1 MHKSYFPGANTPR
14 GFVSRFAAMLQ
25 DPRVQRRIYI
35 KGGAGCGKSTLM
47 RRIARLDEDSELGLC
62 SSDPDSLDAA
72 LLPKAGLCICDATA
86 PHVCE
91 PELCG
96 VDGEYLDLGRFYDA
110 AALRER
116 APLLQGLR
124 QANQACYDVVT
135 QALQAA
141 QALYRQRE
149 ALVEQPLL
157 AQRIQSAADSL
168 TLPEG
173 GGTGTVRR
181 LFFTGVT
188 PAGCLLCDG
197 LLRREERIYQLHDSY
212 HLAGRYLRC
221 LQNRALAAG
230 LEVTA
235 GMSPLF
241 PDGDPE
247 QLWIPQAG
255 IALVRQSSQFG
266 TISGAITL
274 DLDPLASPSSQ
285 ARREAAYLRELTG
298 QILDTAVRQ
307 LAKAKA
313 IHDELEAALHPYV
326 DFDDVTRT
334 ADGLADDIQRLM

>member
-1 MHKSYFPGANTPR
+1 MKRRMIGAWMALMITASSLVASPSPAADMSSVSADLQQEQTEPEEEEEPIGPEMPLYEAADLSRSQHQSRKGLVPGA
-14 GFVSRFAAMLQ
+14 FAMALA
-25 DPRVQRRIYI
+25 PV
-35 KGGAGCGKSTLM
+35 LV
-47 RRIARLDEDSELGLC
+47 LG
-62 SSDPDSLDAA
+62 
-72 LLPKAGLCICDATA
+72 
-86 PHVCE
+86 
-91 PELCG
+91 
-96 VDGEYLDLGRFYDA
+96 
-110 AALRER
+110 
-116 APLLQGLR
+116 
-124 QANQACYDVVT
+124 
-135 QALQAA
+135 A
-141 QALYRQRE
+141 QAYGV
-149 ALVEQPLL
+149 AIPWW
-157 AQRIQSAADSL
+157 SDS
-168 TLPEG
+168 
-173 GGTGTVRR
+173 
-181 LFFTGVT
+181 
-188 PAGCLLCDG
+188 
-197 LLRREERIYQLHDSY
+197 
-212 HLAGRYLRC
+212 

-326 DFDDVTRT
+326 DFDGVTRT